1 MDPNHT
7 TPKIPSVSP
16 ISTTLKRKRGPSIS
30 GDLPVGGK
38 PALKQ
43 NKEDA
48 VEAALEDLDE
58 LEEHSSSDVESD
70 SSGIIISAQA

>member
-43 NKEDA
+43 NKEDT

-58 LEEHSSSDVESD
+58 LEEHSSSDAESD

>member
-7 TPKIPSVSP
+7 TSKIPSVSP